1 MPLWNESLRG
11 KEGEAMKQK
20 NATPTAAQ
28 KEILKRFGLAP
39 FCWVVVKDLKNVMI
53 IKNRITGEFRMI
65 EKGGRP

>member
-1 MPLWNESLRG
+1 
-11 KEGEAMKQK
+11 MKQK